1 MPLFEPDSDFVTGP
15 EVPQAPLEPVLDVD
29 DIQGV
34 VLPGFGTS
42 RQHLLGLRFADVNA
56 MRRWLG
62 RWAATVS
69 SLRQVNAGRNRR
81 RSAFRHDQ
89 PRPITPLWTG
99 MALSADALRMLTLPP
114 EELGDAAFNVGLAAR
129 SGLLGDPPAGEEGH
143 RLRWRVGGTAETT
156 PHVLVILGAEEQPV
170 IDERVAA
177 LSADADGIVIFS
189 QAGEL
194 LEGNR
199 EHFGFMD
206 GVSQVGIRGRLSAAP
221 RHFLTRRWID
231 PADPLARLAA
241 RPGQPLVWPGQ
252 FLFGLASQRADDP
265 LMPGPPKPAPEWA
278 RNGSLLAFRRLRQ
291 DVPAFRRF
299 TEQEVARLRELPG
312 FADIDQS
319 RLEAELVGRWP
330 DGSALSRT
338 PGAPEPA
345 EVKDMLAANYF
356 GYAGETSTVR
366 VCADPKVAAE
376 GLAVAPGTELREVR
390 GVPADPEGRSC
401 PRFSH
406 IRKVNPRDLA
416 TDQDPH
422 PDATLTFQMLRRGI
436 TWGTPYAEGEDPA
449 AADRGLLFMSWQTSL
464 EDQFERLSTRWMNN
478 RRGPDGNAGHDV
490 LVGQA
495 PVRECVLAGGD
506 GSTAQVRVAVRWIVP
521 TGGGYFFG
529 PSLGTLRTLAPPPLP
544 PPDR

>member
-1 MPLFEPDSDFVTGP
+1 MLFEPDSDFVTGP
-15 EVPQAPLEPVLDVD
+15 QVREAPLEPVLDVD

-42 RQHLLGLRFADVNA
+42 RQHLLGLRFADA
-56 MRRWLG
+56 DATRRWLG
-62 RWAATVS
+62 RWGSTVS

-81 RSAFRHDQ
+81 RRALRQDQ
-89 PRPITPLWTG
+89 PRPRTPLWTG
-99 MALSADALRMLTLPP
+99 LALSAEALRTLTLPP
-114 EELGDAAFNVGLAAR
+114 EDLGDAAFSVGLAAR

-143 RLRWRVGGTAETT
+143 RLTWLVGGTAETT
-156 PHVLVILGAEEQPV
+156 PHILIILGAEEQSSL
-170 IDERVAA
+170 DERVAA
-177 LSADADGIVIFS
+177 LSADADGTVVYS

-206 GVSQVGIRGRLSAAP
+206 GVSQVGIRGRLSAVP

-252 FLFGLASQRADDP
+252 FLFGLASQRGDDP
-265 LMPGPPKPAPEWA
+265 LTPGPPKPAPEWA

-299 TEQEVARLRELPG
+299 TEQEAARLRALPG
-312 FADIDQS
+312 FADLDQAH
-319 RLEAELVGRWP
+319 LEAALVGRWP

-356 GYAGETSTVR
+356 GYATDTSTVR

-376 GLAVAPGTELREVR
+376 GLAGAEPGAELRDVA
-390 GVPADPEGRSC
+390 GVPGDPAGQRC
-401 PRFSH
+401 PTFSH

-422 PDATLTFQMLRRGI
+422 PEATLTFQMLRRGI
-436 TWGTPYAEGEDPA
+436 TWGKPYAEGEA
-449 AADRGLLFMSWQTSL
+449 AADADRGLLFMSWQTSL
-464 EDQFERLSTRWMNN
+464 EDQFERLSARWMNN

-495 PVRECVLAGGD
+495 PVRECVLSGAD
-506 GSTAQVRVAVRWIVP
+506 GSTAQVRVAVRWVLP

-529 PSLGTLRTLAPPPLP
+529 PSLSTLRALGGG
-544 PPDR
+544 